1 MINTLLLHRLD
12 FEPIFS
18 LVDKIAEVI
27 HKDGHECFL
36 KSGVNPGNM
45 RGDQHIFQCP

>member
-12 FEPIFS
+12 FEPIF

-36 KSGVNPGNM
+36 KMWGQPGNM